1 MSTYTIYVFE
11 NWQSSIMTFGGIET
25 AATTFLSVSV
35 WRFKKI
41 EN

>member
-11 NWQSSIMTFGGIET
+11 NWQSSIMTFKGIET
-25 AATTFLSVSV
+25 AATTFSIRQ
-35 WRFKKI
+35 RFAFQKI